1 MGFITD
7 VIEEMIST
15 YYTNNVAADEN
26 FLDHMYRI
34 VSDHYHEENGGDCDG
49 RGPGHDRDD
58 DDHHHRLAAVERRV
72 LKIILLKID
81 HHHSLALIGSYNY
94 IRINDDMKIA
104 KYHNV
109 QLIPILIN
117 SKYNSFKS
125 PGTTEEVLISARVV
139 ERAFPYT

>member
-109 QLIPILIN
+109 QLNPILIQ
-117 SKYNSFKS
+117 
-125 PGTTEEVLISARVV
+125 
-139 ERAFPYT
+139 